1 MTLQPTHEFL
11 LMLKSPAQTVIN
23 SLRITTKIL
32 SKLQNT
38 CYTLQSR
45 AATCN
50 GFKKSPQSLQEVELS
65 SIASIPQCNFLFNLC
80 CNGVARKVA
89 GSLQGVTF
97 PLSNLSRDFFR
108 LARIAQS
115 RAPLYLLQRL
125 QAICFEYP

>member
-1 MTLQPTHEFL
+1 MGKVLK
-11 LMLKSPAQTVIN
+11 LMLDDAIFLATCFTNLEKEMHC
-23 SLRITTKIL
+23 
-32 SKLQNT
+32 KLQNT

-50 GFKKSPQSLQEVELS
+50 GFKKSLQSLQEVELS
-65 SIASIPQCNFLFNLC
+65 SIVCVPQCNFLFNLC

-108 LARIAQS
+108 LATIAQS